1 MKNKKTWLAVGAVVL
16 AAALMVGAWFAFGPQ
31 ATAGEKD
38 IIVVVKYA
46 DGTTERHEVSTDA
59 EYLREAAGEVLTLEG
74 EMGPYGFT
82 LYSVNGVVADFS
94 KDSSYWAVYVDGE
107 YGQYGLDAQPVA
119 DGVEYTFAY
128 EKY

>member
-1 MKNKKTWLAVGAVVL
+1 MKKKTWIAVGAVVL
-16 AAALMVGAWFAFGPQ
+16 VAALMLGAWFAFGPK

-38 IIVVVKYA
+38 IVVVVKYA
-46 DGTTERHEVSTDA
+46 DGTAERHEVSTDA

>member
-1 MKNKKTWLAVGAVVL
+1 MKNKKTWFAVGAVILV
-16 AAALMVGAWFAFGPQ
+16 AAVMLGAWFAFGPQ

-38 IIVVVKYA
+38 IIVMVKYA
-46 DGTTERHEVSTDA
+46 DGTTERHEGSTDA

>member
-59 EYLREAAGEVLTLEG
+59 EYLREAAGEVLMLEG

>member
-38 IIVVVKYA
+38 IVISVKYA
-46 DGTTERHEVSTDA
+46 DGKTERFEVSTDA
-59 EYLREAAGEVLTLEG
+59 EFLKEAAEEVLTLEG
-74 EMGPYGFT
+74 EPGPYGFT
-82 LYSVNGVVADFS
+82 LYKVNGVEANFS

-107 YGQYGLDAQPVA
+107 YGQYGLDMQPVE
-119 DGVEYTFAY
+119 DGSEYTFAY
-128 EKY
+128 ERY